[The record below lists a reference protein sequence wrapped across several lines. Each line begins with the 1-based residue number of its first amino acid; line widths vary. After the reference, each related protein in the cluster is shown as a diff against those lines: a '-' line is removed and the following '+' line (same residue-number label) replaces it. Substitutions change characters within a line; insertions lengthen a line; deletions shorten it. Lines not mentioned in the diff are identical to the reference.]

1 VRQSMATRWRAL
13 EEEKAASGA
22 VARWKQCSGGLSIE
36 LGGACAERMEAMVGR
51 SNRDRMGKNAGGRRW
66 GKDNARV
73 GPMTPL
79 PPTLIYSFVGPN
91 FVLGFG
97 DSKSFVFE
105 SGLFRKIKSESD
117 WMLLINYPS
126 LTGC

>member
-22 VARWKQCSGGLSIE
+22 VARWKQCGGGLSIE
-36 LGGACAERMEAMVGR
+36 LGGACAERMKAMVGR

-79 PPTLIYSFVGPN
+79 PPTFLGHAATSGP
-91 FVLGFG
+91 GRSRPDPPG
-97 DSKSFVFE
+97 DLKCFP
-105 SGLFRKIKSESD
+105 
-117 WMLLINYPS
+117 NHN
-126 LTGC
+126 T